1 MAFPKIARQQ
11 FVGEMGKFTFSG
23 VKFPQDGVPKIVK
36 IGGFFT
42 KLFSSLHKKED
53 VMSCRVNTEMVTGS
67 IFKVVFK

>member
-42 KLFSSLHKKED
+42 KLFS
-53 VMSCRVNTEMVTGS
+53 T
-67 IFKVVFK
+67 

>member
-36 IGGFFT
+36 IGGFFFT
-42 KLFSSLHKKED
+42 KLFS
-53 VMSCRVNTEMVTGS
+53 T
-67 IFKVVFK
+67 